1 MSGQAANSSNLFP
14 NLWGGGG
21 EEIPTVGGDGVADGG
36 SAAAD
41 SYVPPVDIDSPDA
54 QSAAPVDID
63 AEAAGQGAGSSEKP
77 DATGE
82 VEYLDLTDDT
92 GRKRIKIDWNNRD
105 AIKKAIS
112 MAAGARKWQNER
124 DQLRKSLEEREA
136 EYKDVSTA
144 WNAIEQAYSTQGIEG
159 LVDLLANK
167 QGAYTDWVH
176 KQVEKELLKRDATP
190 DELEKI
196 QLRERLDRIERERTI
211 ESKRLKEREEAVTKE
226 REQAEQAALQ
236 SVVNPSFDRV
246 RFAGTLG
253 NEQLEDRLDRTIWS
267 ESIDILSNLEEQ
279 QGKQAI
285 TPAVTRR
292 VFQEVA
298 DSLKQGLNMKAK
310 EEAASAAEARK
321 AQAATRVAAKAQTVQ
336 GSRQTEAESF
346 NKHIAENNWAAALSS
361 MLTGRIK

>member
-1 MSGQAANSSNLFP
+1 MAGQDTSSNILQSM
-14 NLWGGGG
+14 WGSGG
-21 EEIPTVGGDGVADGG
+21 EDIPTVGGTDVAGG
-36 SAAAD
+36 ESGAAD
-41 SYVPPVDIDSPDA
+41 SYVPPVDIDSEGA
-54 QSAAPVDID
+54 SAAPIDID
-63 AEAAGQGAGSSEKP
+63 AESVSQEAGSAEQP
-77 DATGE
+77 AADGE

-124 DQLRKSLEEREA
+124 DQLRKSLEDKEA

-144 WNAIEQAYSTQGIEG
+144 WSAVEQAYTNQGLEG
-159 LVDLLANK
+159 LVDLLANR
-167 QGAYTDWVH
+167 QGAYAEWIQ
-176 KQVEKELLKRDATP
+176 KQVEQELVKRDATP

-211 ESKRLKEREEAVTKE
+211 ESKRLKEREEAIAQE

-267 ESIDILSNLEEQ
+267 ESIDILSNIEEQ

-298 DSLKQGLNMKAK
+298 ESLRQGLNMKAK

-321 AQAATRVAAKAQTVQ
+321 ASAATKVAAKAQTVQ
-336 GSRQTEAESF
+336 GSRQVDKESF
-346 NKHIAENNWAAALSS
+346 NKNIAENNWGAALAS
-361 MLTGRIK
+361 MLTGRVK

>member
-1 MSGQAANSSNLFP
+1 MSSNGNLFP

-21 EEIPTVGGDGVADGG
+21 EEISTVGAEPTSDGG
-36 SAAAD
+36 SVAAD
-41 SYVPPVDIDSPDA
+41 SYVPPVDIDAPEA
-54 QSAAPVDID
+54 QAAEPVDID
-63 AEAAGQGAGSSEKP
+63 SEAGQALSPAKQPEES
-77 DATGE
+77 GE
-82 VEYLDLTDDT
+82 IEYVELTDET
-92 GRKRIKIDWNNRD
+92 GRKKIKVDWNNRD

-124 DQLRKSLEEREA
+124 DQLRKTLEQKEA
-136 EYKDVSTA
+136 EYQDVSTA
-144 WNAIEQAYSTQGIEG
+144 WNAIEQAYTTQGLEG

-167 QGAYTDWVH
+167 QGAYNEWLQS
-176 KQVEKELLKRDATP
+176 QVSKELTKRDATP

-196 QLRERLDRIERERTI
+196 QLKERLDRIERERTI
-211 ESKRLKEREEAVTKE
+211 ESKRLKEREEAIAKE
-226 REQAEQAALQ
+226 RAAAEEAALQ

-253 NEQLEDRLDRTIWS
+253 NEQLEDRLDRAVWS
-267 ESIDILSNLEEQ
+267 ESIDILSNIEEQ

-298 DSLKQGLNMKAK
+298 ESLRQGMNIKAK
-310 EEAASAAEARK
+310 EEAAVAAEARK
-321 AQAATRVAAKAQTVQ
+321 ANVATKVATKAQTVQ
-336 GSRQTEAESF
+336 GSRQTDKESF
-346 NKHIAENNWAAALSS
+346 NKNIAENNWGAALAS